1 MTIGTSLFLIA
12 LGAILRFA
20 VTASVSGVNVQTVG
34 LILLVVGVIG
44 LVLSVAWTMLWSRPR
59 PGRAAV
65 ARDPRRAAV
74 ARDPHTAPTEV
85 VRDRSYR

>member
-1 MTIGTSLFLIA
+1 MTIGTSLLLIA

-20 VTASVSGVNVQTVG
+20 VTASVSGVDVQTVG

-44 LVLSVAWTMLWSRPR
+44 LVLSVAWTMLWSRP
-59 PGRAAV
+59 G
-65 ARDPRRAAV
+65 PRRAAV

>member
-12 LGAILRFA
+12 VGAILRYA

-34 LILLVVGVIG
+34 LILLAVGVIG
-44 LVLSVAWTMLWSRPR
+44 LVLSVAWTMRWSRPR
-59 PGRAAV
+59 
-65 ARDPRRAAV
+65 RRAV